1 MSPFGIGHVTS
12 QRSQRHQ
19 PRDPNGTNC
28 WVERARWVEGVHRN
42 VWANPIAITVFP
54 CQHSTKG
61 WDGSDGTIHR
71 AQPSSPG
78 AWEGKDRRQ
87 EPRERAADHSLLPG
101 REVGA
106 AESAADQAKGGSA
119 MATVELLMIG
129 VVFATGAI
137 TGVVFLVSLASRRE
151 DRREKL
157 SREAPDRWSL
167 AGRVLTGL
175 YVRRPGDDS
184 PRLRHPD
191 DDPTQY
197 SGPPRSGPR
206 E

>member
-1 MSPFGIGHVTS
+1 MARSIGLSLAV
-12 QRSQRHQ
+12 QAL
-19 PRDPNGTNC
+19 G
-28 WVERARWVEGVHRN
+28 EARTAGRGLGNEL
-42 VWANPIAITVFP
+42 PITL
-54 CQHSTKG
+54 T
-61 WDGSDGTIHR
+61 R
-71 AQPSSPG
+71 PG
-78 AWEGKDRRQ
+78 GA
-87 EPRERAADHSLLPG
+87 
-101 REVGA
+101 A

-119 MATVELLMIG
+119 MTTGELLMIG
-129 VVFATGAI
+129 VVFTTGVI

>member
-1 MSPFGIGHVTS
+1 MARSIGLSLAVQALGKARTA
-12 QRSQRHQ
+12 
-19 PRDPNGTNC
+19 GTNLGN
-28 WVERARWVEGVHRN
+28 EL
-42 VWANPIAITVFP
+42 PIT
-54 CQHSTKG
+54 
-61 WDGSDGTIHR
+61 
-71 AQPSSPG
+71 
-78 AWEGKDRRQ
+78 
-87 EPRERAADHSLLPG
+87 LLPG

-129 VVFATGAI
+129 VVFTTGVI

-157 SREAPDRWSL
+157 SREAPDGWSL

-184 PRLRHPD
+184 PKLRHPD
-191 DDPTQY
+191 DDPTEY